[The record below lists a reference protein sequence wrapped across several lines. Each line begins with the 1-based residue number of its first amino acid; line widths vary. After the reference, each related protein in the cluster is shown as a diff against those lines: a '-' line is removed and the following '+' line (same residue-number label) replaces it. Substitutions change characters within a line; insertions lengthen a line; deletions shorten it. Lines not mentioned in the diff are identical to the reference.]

1 VCWAA
6 KPTIAASTAVEARIP
21 VASRFSSVNWLSAIA
36 TRTRKTIRMT
46 RRRRKRRR
54 VLVERETCET
64 AGVMDATVSTKPT
77 FPYANWGPLAAVLGV
92 LLALGTGIV
101 LSVPVLIVASALI
114 QLATALGFL
123 LVPFAI
129 AARRGATVREAA
141 AQLGF
146 RSFKPSAVKWMLAA
160 VGAYLL
166 FSIVYI
172 AIFGAPH
179 QKDIAEDFGA
189 VPVQV
194 LLIVVAAPISE
205 EVCFRGMLFGG
216 LRERLPRLAAA
227 LISALIF
234 GGLHAATGI
243 SAVPPL
249 IIFGFVLALLYEKT
263 GSIIP
268 GILLH
273 MLNNSVALL
282 GQ

>member
-1 VCWAA
+1 MEANLAA
-6 KPTIAASTAVEARIP
+6 TGEPREP
-21 VASRFSSVNWLSAIA
+21 
-36 TRTRKTIRMT
+36 IR
-46 RRRRKRRR
+46 
-54 VLVERETCET
+54 
-64 AGVMDATVSTKPT
+64 
-77 FPYANWGPLAAVLGV
+77 FPYANWGPWAAVLGV
-92 LLALGTGIV
+92 LLALGTGIAI
-101 LSVPVLIVASALI
+101 SVPILIAAKPPSGDDLGAVPNALI

-129 AARRGATVREAA
+129 AAGRGATVREAA
-141 AQLGF
+141 AQLGL
-146 RSFKPSAVKWMLAA
+146 RRFKPSAWKWMLAA

-179 QKDIAEDFGA
+179 QEDIAEDFGA
-189 VPVQV
+189 VPVQI

-216 LRERLPRLAAA
+216 LRERWPRIVAA
-227 LISALIF
+227 LISGLIF
-234 GGLHAATGI
+234 GGLHATTGI

-249 IIFGFVLALLYEKT
+249 VIFGFVLALLYEKT

>member
-1 VCWAA
+1 MEATVPA
-6 KPTIAASTAVEARIP
+6 KPA
-21 VASRFSSVNWLSAIA
+21 
-36 TRTRKTIRMT
+36 
-46 RRRRKRRR
+46 
-54 VLVERETCET
+54 
-64 AGVMDATVSTKPT
+64 

-92 LLALGTGIV
+92 FLALGTGIV
-101 LSVPVLIVASALI
+101 LAVPVLIADKPPSGEDLSDVANALV

-129 AARRGATVREAA
+129 AAGRGASVREALR
-141 AQLGF
+141 QLGVRRF
-146 RSFKPSAVKWMLAA
+146 RPSAAKWMATA
-160 VGAYLL
+160 IGAYLL

-216 LRERLPRLAAA
+216 LRERLPRLGAA
-227 LISALIF
+227 LISALVF
-234 GGLHAATGI
+234 GGLHATTGI

-282 GQ
+282 GH

>member
-1 VCWAA
+1 
-6 KPTIAASTAVEARIP
+6 
-21 VASRFSSVNWLSAIA
+21 
-36 TRTRKTIRMT
+36 M
-46 RRRRKRRR
+46 
-54 VLVERETCET
+54 
-64 AGVMDATVSTKPT
+64 
-77 FPYANWGPLAAVLGV
+77 LA
-92 LLALGTGIV
+92 
-101 LSVPVLIVASALI
+101 VPVLIAAKPPSGEDLGDVASAMI
-114 QLATALGFL
+114 QFATALGFL

-129 AARRGATVREAA
+129 AAGRGATVREAA
-141 AQLGF
+141 AQLGL
-146 RSFKPSAVKWMLAA
+146 RRFKPSAVKWMFAA

-234 GGLHAATGI
+234 GGLHATTGI
-243 SAVPPL
+243 SAVPAL
-249 IIFGFVLALLYEKT
+249 IVFGFVLALLYEKT
-263 GSIIP
+263 GSIWP

>member
-1 VCWAA
+1 
-6 KPTIAASTAVEARIP
+6 
-21 VASRFSSVNWLSAIA
+21 
-36 TRTRKTIRMT
+36 
-46 RRRRKRRR
+46 
-54 VLVERETCET
+54 
-64 AGVMDATVSTKPT
+64 MDATVSTKPA

-101 LSVPVLIVASALI
+101 LSVPVLIAAKPPSGDELGDVASALI
-114 QLATALGFL
+114 QLATALAFM

-129 AARRGATVREAA
+129 AARRGASVREAA
-141 AQLGF
+141 AQLGL
-146 RSFKPSAVKWMLAA
+146 RRFKPSEVKWMFAA

-172 AIFGAPH
+172 AIFGAPD
-179 QKDIAEDFGA
+179 QKVIAEDFGT

-227 LISALIF
+227 LVSALIF
-234 GGLHAATGI
+234 GGLHATTGI

>member
-1 VCWAA
+1 
-6 KPTIAASTAVEARIP
+6 
-21 VASRFSSVNWLSAIA
+21 
-36 TRTRKTIRMT
+36 M
-46 RRRRKRRR
+46 
-54 VLVERETCET
+54 
-64 AGVMDATVSTKPT
+64 
-77 FPYANWGPLAAVLGV
+77 
-92 LLALGTGIV
+92 
-101 LSVPVLIVASALI
+101 LSVPVLIEAKPPSGEELGDTASALV

-129 AARRGATVREAA
+129 AAGRGATVREAA
-141 AQLGF
+141 GQLGL
-146 RSFKPSAVKWMLAA
+146 RRFKPSAVKWMLASI
-160 VGAYLL
+160 GAYLL

-189 VPVQV
+189 VPVQI
-194 LLIVVAAPISE
+194 LLIAVAAPISE

-234 GGLHAATGI
+234 GGLHATTGI

-249 IIFGFVLALLYEKT
+249 IMFGFVLALLYEKT
-263 GSIIP
+263 GSVVP

>member
-1 VCWAA
+1 MEANLAA
-6 KPTIAASTAVEARIP
+6 TGEQREP
-21 VASRFSSVNWLSAIA
+21 
-36 TRTRKTIRMT
+36 IR
-46 RRRRKRRR
+46 
-54 VLVERETCET
+54 
-64 AGVMDATVSTKPT
+64 
-77 FPYANWGPLAAVLGV
+77 FPYANWGPWAAVLGV

-101 LSVPVLIVASALI
+101 LSVPVLIAAKPPSGDDLGAVPSALI

-129 AARRGATVREAA
+129 AAGRGATVREAA
-141 AQLGF
+141 AQLGL
-146 RSFKPSAVKWMLAA
+146 RRFKPSAWKWMLAA
-160 VGAYLL
+160 IGAYLL

-179 QKDIAEDFGA
+179 QKDIAEDFGT
-189 VPVQV
+189 VPVQI
-194 LLIVVAAPISE
+194 LLIVIAAPISE

-234 GGLHAATGI
+234 GGLHATTGI